1 MKNKKD
7 NSNIVGNE
15 TIIYQTEDGHTKIDV
30 ADYNLDM
37 SIFLRYIVKSKI
49 AANFR
54 RWATERLEEYMIKGF
69 TNVKWVAQIVPICF
83 LRKVSTI

>member
-37 SIFLRYIVKSKI
+37 SIFLGYIVKSQI
-49 AANFR
+49 ATNFR

-69 TNVKWVAQIVPICF
+69 TNVKLVA
-83 LRKVSTI
+83 